1 MGAGKSSVCNTFN
14 SHGYCGN
21 YLARRRAPVSTA
33 RSVLGCHCNARGY
46 AINSRC
52 DIVDFGRTRCRRRS
66 GRFGRSPWQPSS
78 PEIFLSS
85 RLRYLC
91 WGFCA
96 PHFVWR
102 KALTVMR
109 AARSPSSC
117 SFPVGTPPGS
127 LRSTA
132 SEVSVGIVVAL
143 AAVWPEHQ
151 PESAKQVVE

>member
-1 MGAGKSSVCNTFN
+1 MGAGKSSVCNAFN

-85 RLRYLC
+85 RLRYFAGAFVRRISYGEKRLQLC
-91 WGFCA
+91 E
-96 PHFVWR
+96 HH
-102 KALTVMR
+102 
-109 AARSPSSC
+109 ARHHRVHS
-117 SFPVGTPPGS
+117 PVGTPSGS

-151 PESAKQVVE
+151 PGSSKQVVE